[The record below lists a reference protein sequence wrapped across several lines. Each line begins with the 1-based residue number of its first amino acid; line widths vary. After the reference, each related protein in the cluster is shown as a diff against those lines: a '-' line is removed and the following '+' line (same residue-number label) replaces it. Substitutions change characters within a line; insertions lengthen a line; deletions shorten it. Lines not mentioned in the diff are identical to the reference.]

1 MIDLANKKKEK
12 IESKY
17 WNIKHRTLHL
27 SEETAKEKNT
37 SVQFSFYEVRYT
49 KLSAVWESSWE
60 KRNINTSNDY
70 FCIR

>member
-12 IESKY
+12 IEWKY
-17 WNIKHRTLHL
+17 WNIKHRTLQR

-49 KLSAVWESSWE
+49 KL
-60 KRNINTSNDY
+60 
-70 FCIR
+70 